1 MNKERQ
7 RKLEARTRRQ
17 ESLANAFPATPQEP
31 KPVKESKQTAI
42 PATEKKVIKNK
53 VAVIETKRG
62 RGRPPKS
69 NKHLKAVAPSKTSKG
84 KEKRK

>member
-1 MNKERQ
+1 M
-7 RKLEARTRRQ
+7 
-17 ESLANAFPATPQEP
+17 
-31 KPVKESKQTAI
+31 AI

-69 NKHLKAVAPSKTSKG
+69 DTHLKVKQTSKG

>member
-1 MNKERQ
+1 VNKERQ
-7 RKLEARTRRQ
+7 RKLEARARRQ

-69 NKHLKAVAPSKTSKG
+69 DTHLKVKQTSKG